1 MSGASSLLVAGV
13 LWSQRLPGPTYE
25 SPTEGSPGFAGFVA
39 TFALALAVIGLGV
52 SFTRRM
58 RRASH
63 RDRLR
68 AAAGSADA
76 PAGDDADAP
85 HGPPV
90 ATSPDASADPA
101 ADPAADH
108 DHPAAPP
115 AGPPPVRPAR
125 DDEPA

>member
-1 MSGASSLLVAGV
+1 MTGASSLLVAGV

-68 AAAGSADA
+68 AAAGSADG
-76 PAGDDADAP
+76 PAGADADAP
-85 HGPPV
+85 HGPPA

-101 ADPAADH
+101 ADDPDDPAG
-108 DHPAAPP
+108 PP